1 MIFKKAFAVALIA
14 SITLTG
20 CSSSQLYAKDKKDG
34 VYFTLPNG
42 WKKISQSE
50 LNKRESESKASGAA
64 DRLSLVSWQEAYSR
78 KGEAVPKDV
87 FSLNSPKSPLV
98 YVRVRSLSMDETQS
112 ISYNS
117 LRDIIVPLT
126 KWINN
131 GNPTQDFALVNDF
144 EAVQGK
150 ARGVQTTFSF
160 IGSDGIDQTINQIS
174 MVSED
179 RSKIYVLLVRASTK
193 DYLANE
199 KMLNKIANSFT
210 IRGPK

>member
-1 MIFKKAFAVALIA
+1 MNFKKVFVFALFT
-14 SITLTG
+14 SLTLTG
-20 CSSSQLYAKDKKDG
+20 CASSQLYAKDKKDG
-34 VYFTLPNG
+34 VYFTLPSG
-42 WKKISQSE
+42 WKKISQND
-50 LNKRESESKASGAA
+50 LNKREAQSKANGAA

-78 KGEAVPKDV
+78 KGDASPKDV

-98 YVRVRSLSMDETQS
+98 YVRVRALTIDETQS

-131 GNPTQDFALVNDF
+131 GNATQDFALINDF
-144 EAVQGK
+144 EAVQGN
-150 ARGVQTTFSF
+150 ARGVQTIFSF

-179 RSKIYVLLVRASTK
+179 RSKIYVLLVRATTK
-193 DYLANE
+193 DYLASE
-199 KMLNKIANSFT
+199 KTLNKIASSFT
-210 IRGPK
+210 IRGAK